1 MTFKAFFFSFG
12 NFNRPFDVVKLS
24 FLDPLPCL
32 GGFVVDSGAPFCT
45 DRVIRE
51 LLIYISRSV
60 SKLTDINNFP
70 FFHFFS
76 VLPDSVVPLH
86 INPVRRL
93 LMC

>member
-60 SKLTDINNFP
+60 SKLTDINQLP
-70 FFHFFS
+70 FFSFLFGTS
-76 VLPDSVVPLH
+76 
-86 INPVRRL
+86 
-93 LMC
+93 